1 MPPKALRFALLGVLG
16 AICRLPNRSPDGE
29 DGVGELLRNPLL
41 PGLGEGDELPRNPL
55 LPGLGEGDELPRNPL
70 LPGLPGLGDGL
81 PRNPL
86 LPGLGAELPRNPLLA
101 GGEFRNPPWG
111 PALLRG
117 ARLERTP
124 PPYC

>member
-1 MPPKALRFALLGVLG
+1 MPPKALRLALLGVLG
-16 AICRLPNRSPDGE
+16 AICRLPNRSPDEG

-55 LPGLGEGDELPRNPL
+55 LPGLG
-70 LPGLPGLGDGL
+70 
-81 PRNPL
+81 
-86 LPGLGAELPRNPLLA
+86 AELPRNPLLA
-101 GGEFRNPPWG
+101 GGEFRNPPWA
-111 PALLRG
+111 PALSRG